1 MIKLQLQDTEYVTLD
16 PDTGNR
22 RMLCLTVGDSFG
34 YGCAYLDKD
43 SAREIA
49 TRLLSW
55 ANEEK
60 T

>member
-22 RMLCLTVGDSFG
+22 RMLCLTAGDSFG

-43 SAREIA
+43 EAAQIGQW
-49 TRLLSW
+49 LLDWS
-55 ANEEK
+55 K